1 MNGLKKRAALVL
13 GFSLVSH
20 IPLAVSQEAVDAA
33 QKRPQWINANTSQS
47 TDISTQSAA
56 QQIQEAFPESNF
68 GADSYATNATAPTA
82 PTAPTASSV
91 ASEDGVAPMPPL
103 TPPSNYEEAKQQLAP
118 FTSSE
123 VRGLRDSVEGMRQ
136 DKAYKPVRTIPRIS
150 SETLDLS
157 PGAAIPV
164 LRTAVGEM
172 STMLFVDST
181 GAPWPLAAAPRNSS
195 SRFFDVEWLEGTPSV
210 IVSALSAYETGNV
223 TVFLEG
229 LATPVVVKLV
239 TGETDTNALTR
250 VIDVRK
256 DLRVPGRGPNA
267 KASLMGPGKIA
278 LYDDVMQAF
287 LDGIPPQDAELVTAA
302 GDIPARTRVWQFNQA
317 LYVRTQQEIQSAFDQ
332 SMAAGDGT
340 KVYRL
345 PITPY
350 VTLSDMGRSVT
361 LQLDIK

>member
-1 MNGLKKRAALVL
+1 MNGSSKHVALVL
-13 GFSLVSH
+13 CFSLVSNM
-20 IPLAVSQEAVDAA
+20 PLAVAQDDAGVSA
-33 QKRPQWINANTSQS
+33 QRPQWVNANSSQQNS
-47 TDISTQSAA
+47 ISTKSAA
-56 QQIQEAFPESNF
+56 QQIQAAFPESNF
-68 GADSYATNATAPTA
+68 GADSYATNTSTVVANEAQST
-82 PTAPTASSV
+82 V

-103 TPPSNYEEAKQQLAP
+103 SPPSNYEEAKQQLAP
-118 FTSSE
+118 FTSTE
-123 VRGLRDSVEGMRQ
+123 VRGLRDAVEGMRQ

-195 SRFFDVEWLEGTPSV
+195 NRFFDVEWLEGTPSL

-239 TGETDTNALTR
+239 TGETDTKALTR
-250 VIDVRK
+250 AIDVRK
-256 DLRVPGRGPNA
+256 DFRVPGRGPNA

-278 LYDDVMQAF
+278 LYDDVMQSF
-287 LDGIPPQDAELVTAA
+287 LDGIPPQDAELITAA
-302 GDIPARTRVWQFNQA
+302 GDIPARTKVWQFNQS

-350 VTLSDMGRSVT
+350 VTLSDMGRAVT

>member
-1 MNGLKKRAALVL
+1 MSSTNKHAALLL
-13 GFSLVSH
+13 GLALVSSA
-20 IPLAVSQEAVDAA
+20 PLVAAQEQGAPSQQRPQWVNANGNQPNAVSQ
-33 QKRPQWINANTSQS
+33 QS
-47 TDISTQSAA
+47 SA
-56 QQIQEAFPESNF
+56 QQIQAAFPSSNF
-68 GADSYATNATAPTA
+68 GPESYATNAAVDTSQPD
-82 PTAPTASSV
+82 PQMGSS
-91 ASEDGVAPMPPL
+91 DTQNGVAPMPPL
-103 TPPSNYEEAKQQLAP
+103 TPPSSFEEAKQQLAP
-118 FTSSE
+118 FSSSE
-123 VRGLRDSVEGMRQ
+123 VRELRDSVEGMRQ

-157 PGAAIPV
+157 PGAAIPI
-164 LRTAVGEM
+164 LRAAVGEM

-223 TVFLEG
+223 TVFLDG

-256 DLRVPGRGPNA
+256 DFRVPGRGPNA

-278 LYDDVMQAF
+278 LYDDVMQSF
-287 LDGIPPQDAELVTAA
+287 LDGVPPQDAELISAA
-302 GDIPARTRVWQFNQA
+302 GDIPARTKVWQYQHSLFI
-317 LYVRTQQEIQSAFDQ
+317 RTQQEIQSAFDQ

-345 PITPY
+345 PITPF
-350 VTLSDMGRSVT
+350 VTLSDMGRAVT